1 MITPNL
7 SIKLVSIYFFFFG
20 FISLI
25 YLEGLNKLL
34 GIFLI
39 YYAYVNLLCLRNK
52 GKKLFKL
59 AILKL
64 NIALIAFLTV
74 ALIFHVYF
82 QTNRQKNMKTGI
94 IVLLIIP
101 LITNYIS
108 IRNYKF

>member
-20 FISLI
+20 FLSLI
-25 YLEGLNKLL
+25 YLDGINKLL

-64 NIALIAFLTV
+64 NIAIIAILTTG
-74 ALIFHVYF
+74 LIFDIYF
-82 QTNRQKNMKTGI
+82 KNKKGNIQIGI
-94 IVLLIIP
+94 VGLLMLP
-101 LITNYIS
+101 LITNYLS

>member
-7 SIKLVSIYFFFFG
+7 SIKFVSIYFFFFG
-20 FISLI
+20 FLSLI
-25 YLEGLNKLL
+25 YLHGINKLL

-64 NIALIAFLTV
+64 NIAIIAILTTGLIYD
-74 ALIFHVYF
+74 IYF
-82 QTNRQKNMKTGI
+82 KNKKDNIQIGI
-94 IVLLIIP
+94 VGLLMLP
-101 LITNYIS
+101 LITNYLS